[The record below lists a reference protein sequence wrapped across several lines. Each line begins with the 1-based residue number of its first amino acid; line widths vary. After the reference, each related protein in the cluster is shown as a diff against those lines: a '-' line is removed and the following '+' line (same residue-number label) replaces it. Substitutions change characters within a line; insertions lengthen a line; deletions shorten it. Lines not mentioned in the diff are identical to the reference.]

1 MCRDP
6 PLPPRAPEVICHLD
20 RRCCRWRCI
29 ANFNL
34 GFLVLAGVKR
44 KAKVARFAGA
54 FAAVLRRKG
63 RRAPRRAAL
72 DLRVAK
78 VDRIALP
85 VLFARS
91 ALKQSPKTKV
101 SQNLWTRGKYTTVVL
116 DT

>member
-1 MCRDP
+1 M
-6 PLPPRAPEVICHLD
+6 D

-72 DLRVAK
+72 DLRVAT

-91 ALKQSPKTKV
+91 ARRALRVFAVAIAPCQASLLA
-101 SQNLWTRGKYTTVVL
+101 SRGAVAVCTGLVL
-116 DT
+116 EA